1 MEWNSTQ
8 ELVSNWNPSA
18 SCSEKPNIFTCQ
30 TVDIVKNV
38 DKINKFLEMLLEQ
51 ITACADV
58 HECATKFSPG
68 VRVLGEFVPNKIL
81 LLHPKTFDL
90 IVKCIIGYVKIFDLE
105 SEFLTELKKPIDWCI
120 RAFRSITKCKNVNI
134 SKDIVELIEYYCQTG
149 SIERNNYLIKESVAT
164 ITQCLDNLELFS
176 VRPSVSCL
184 KNLSEQC
191 IPLLNDI
198 SHSNLVDRIIR
209 AAINNNPADSLSDF
223 FVEHL
228 VFFKPEFYQKLSESS
243 KIGLCNNFPFVV
255 EYEVLTLFGQLLF
268 PSNKY
273 RSPPIIRN
281 YYKDA
286 QLFRIMSISPIIF
299 NTCFNVLLSLIDE
312 TRDLRILRL
321 ARYFIESFFEDTL
334 KENGIIELYVFK
346 PLDKLVSILC
356 DEIQDSEAFSY
367 LNIVRKELLLEG
379 LPSDYEL
386 RRKQVWLLLLAFS
399 KWRHWIIE
407 AIFDQE
413 KYPEIAQLEA
423 PLDNLTWL
431 VCPLDDAVILNLKNV
446 IADIIMS
453 LRESINLHKGQ
464 TESILSILNQ
474 HEKIFKD
481 NPLLTDITL
490 GLWPIMDSLPL
501 MQTIAMFFV
510 SSTSQDKGKGTDMSH
525 SANISLSSFTIILDY
540 FHEIILPTKNGKKE
554 AVREFLKNL
563 EHIYESVLT

>member
-8 ELVSNWNPSA
+8 ELVSNWNPTT
-18 SCSEKPNIFTCQ
+18 SCLEKPNIFTCQ

-58 HECATKFSPG
+58 HECATRFSPG

-90 IVKCIIGYVKIFDLE
+90 IVRCIVEYAKIFDLA
-105 SEFLTELKKPIDWCI
+105 SAFLTELKRPIDWCI

-134 SKDIVELIEYYCQTG
+134 SKDIVELMEYYCQTG
-149 SIERNNYLIKESVAT
+149 SIERNHYLINESVAI
-164 ITQCLDNLELFS
+164 ITQCLDNLELLS
-176 VRPSVSCL
+176 VYPSATCL
-184 KNLSEQC
+184 KNLSKQC

-198 SHSNLVDRIIR
+198 NNSYLVDRIIR
-209 AAINNNPADSLSDF
+209 TAADSNSADSLSDF
-223 FVEHL
+223 FVETL
-228 VFFKPEFYQKLSESS
+228 VFFRPEFYQKLSESS
-243 KIGLCNNFPFVV
+243 KIGLCKYFPFVV

-273 RSPPIIRN
+273 RSPPTIRN

-286 QLFRIMSISPIIF
+286 QLFRIIKICPKIF
-299 NTCFNVLLSLIDE
+299 DTCFNVLLNLMDE
-312 TRDLRILRL
+312 TRDWRILRL
-321 ARYFIESFFEDTL
+321 ARYFIESLFEDIV
-334 KENGIIELYVFK
+334 KANRNIELYVSK

-356 DEIQDSEAFSY
+356 DDIQDPETFSH
-367 LNIVRKELLLEG
+367 LNMARKELLLEG
-379 LPSDYEL
+379 LPSDHEL
-386 RRKQVWLLLLAFS
+386 HRKQVWLLLLAFS

-413 KYPEIAQLEA
+413 KYPEINQLEA

-431 VCPLDDAVILNLKNV
+431 VCPLDDGVILNLKNT

-453 LRESINLHKGQ
+453 LRESINHKVQ
-464 TESILSILNQ
+464 SESILSILNH

-481 NPLLTDITL
+481 NPLLTDIIL
-490 GLWPIMDSLPL
+490 GLWPTIDSLPL
-501 MQTIAMFFV
+501 MQTIAMFFISTV
-510 SSTSQDKGKGTDMSH
+510 SQAKDKGTEISQ
-525 SANISLSSFTIILDY
+525 SANMGLSSFTIILDY
-540 FHEIILPTKNGKKE
+540 FHEITLPVKNGKK
-554 AVREFLKNL
+554 AVIREFLKNL
-563 EHIYESVLT
+563 EQVYESALT